1 MVITMTSTSSAPR
14 RTRQRA
20 AVGTIMATL
29 DEFRTAQEV
38 HAILREQDQAVGL
51 ATVYRTL
58 QQMAEAGQVDCIRT
72 QDGQSAYRACSRGHH
87 HHLTCRDCGKTVEI
101 TPPDFEE
108 WTRQVAADHAFT
120 DIQHELELFG
130 RCAACASAT
139 S

>member
-38 HAILREQDQAVGL
+38 HAILREQDQSVGL

-72 QDGQSAYRACSRGHH
+72 QDGQSAYRACSTGHH
-87 HHLTCRDCGKTVEI
+87 HHLTCRYCGKTVEI

-108 WTRQVAADHAFT
+108 WTRQVASAHQFT
-120 DIQHELELFG
+120 EIQHELELFG

-139 S
+139 P